1 MDLATLIG
9 ILASFGLVGMTILS
23 GDGASTFLNVPSIL
37 VVFGGTIGA
46 TLVCFPLKT
55 VLGTVGVLRK
65 TFFFKGISN
74 ADIIKT
80 LEELAKK
87 ARKEGLLSLQAAG
100 DDIDDDFYKA
110 GLQLV
115 VDGQEADTI
124 EAILATEIEY
134 IGARHGVGSDLFKAM
149 GTYAP
154 AFGMIGTVIGL
165 IQMLQS
171 MSDPSSIGPAMA
183 VALITTF
190 YGALLANVV
199 FIPLSGKLRV
209 RSKEEVFRKE
219 LLIKGFLSLL
229 AGDDPHVMREKL
241 SSSLRPADRPEQEQG
256 A

>member
-9 ILASFGLVGMTILS
+9 ILASFGLIGMMILG
-23 GDGASTFLNVPSIL
+23 GDGAMTFMNVPSMM

-55 VLGTVGVLRK
+55 VLGAVSVLRK
-65 TFFFKGISN
+65 TFFFKGLANS
-74 ADIIKT
+74 DIIKT

-87 ARKEGLLSLQAAG
+87 ARKEGLLSLQSADGEIA
-100 DDIDDDFYKA
+100 DEFYKS

-134 IGARHGVGSDLFKAM
+134 AAARHGVGAEMFKTM

-183 VALITTF
+183 VALVTTF

-199 FIPLSGKLRV
+199 FLPLASKLEQ
-209 RSKEEVFRKE
+209 RSTQE
-219 LLIKGFLSLL
+219 LEQKSLIMEGLLSIH
-229 AGDDPHVMREKL
+229 AGDNPRILVQKL
-241 SSSLRPADRPEQEQG
+241 SAFVPPSAREQE
-256 A
+256 AA

>member
-1 MDLATLIG
+1 M
-9 ILASFGLVGMTILS
+9 
-23 GDGASTFLNVPSIL
+23 L

-46 TLVCFPLKT
+46 TLVCFPMKT
-55 VLGTVGVLRK
+55 VLGVMGVMRK
-65 TFFFKGISN
+65 TFFFKGLSN
-74 ADIIKT
+74 GEIIKT

-100 DDIDDDFYKA
+100 ADIDDDFYKA

-134 IGARHGVGSDLFKAM
+134 IGARHNVGAELFKAM

-199 FIPLSGKLRV
+199 FLPLATKLQA
-209 RSKEEVFRKE
+209 RSAEELEQKN
-219 LLIKGFLSLL
+219 LLMEGLLSIH
-229 AGDDPHVMREKL
+229 AGDNPRILVQKLSAFVPPSAREKE
-241 SSSLRPADRPEQEQG
+241 A

>member
-46 TLVCFPLKT
+46 TLVCFPMKT
-55 VLGTVGVLRK
+55 VLGVVGVLRK
-65 TFFFKGISN
+65 TFFFKGLSN

-100 DDIDDDFYKA
+100 DDIKDDFYQA

-134 IGARHGVGSDLFKAM
+134 IGARHSVGSDLFKAM

-199 FIPLSGKLRV
+199 FLPLATKLQA
-209 RSKEEVFRKE
+209 RSAQE
-219 LLIKGFLSLL
+219 LEQKNLLMEGLLSIH
-229 AGDDPHVMREKL
+229 AGDNPRILVQKLSAFVPPSAREKE
-241 SSSLRPADRPEQEQG
+241 A

>member
-9 ILASFGLVGMTILS
+9 ILASFALVGMTILS
-23 GDGASTFLNVPSIL
+23 GDGASTFLNVPSML
-37 VVFGGTIGA
+37 VVFGGTMGA

-55 VLGTVGVLRK
+55 VLGIIGVVRK
-65 TFFFKGISN
+65 TFFFKGLSN
-74 ADIIKT
+74 AEIIKT
-80 LEELAKK
+80 LEGLAKK
-87 ARKEGLLSLQAAG
+87 ARKEGLLSLQAAS
-100 DDIDDDFYKA
+100 DDIDDDFYQA

-134 IGARHGVGSDLFKAM
+134 LGTRHSVGADLFQTM
-149 GTYAP
+149 GTYSP

-190 YGALLANVV
+190 YGALVANVV
-199 FIPLSGKLRV
+199 FLPMAQKLRQ
-209 RSKEEVFRKE
+209 RSSQE
-219 LLIKGFLSLL
+219 LEQKNLLMEGLLSIH
-229 AGDDPHVMREKL
+229 AGDNPRILVQKL
-241 SSSLRPADRPEQEQG
+241 SAFVPPSARDQE
-256 A
+256 AL

>member
-37 VVFGGTIGA
+37 VVFGGTVGA

-74 ADIIKT
+74 SDIIKT

-100 DDIDDDFYKA
+100 DDIPDDFYKA

-199 FIPLSGKLRV
+199 FLPLATKLEA
-209 RSKEEVFRKE
+209 RSAQE
-219 LLIKGFLSLL
+219 LEQKNLLMEGLLSIH
-229 AGDDPHVMREKL
+229 AGDNPRILVQKLSAFVPPSAREKE
-241 SSSLRPADRPEQEQG
+241 A

>member
-199 FIPLSGKLRV
+199 FLPLATKLEA
-209 RSKEEVFRKE
+209 RSAQE
-219 LLIKGFLSLL
+219 LEQKNLLMEGLLSIH
-229 AGDDPHVMREKL
+229 AGDNPRILVQKLSAFVPPSAREKE
-241 SSSLRPADRPEQEQG
+241 A